1 MFKEKVIVITGGS
14 SGVGKDLAFL
24 LTGLGAHVAL
34 IARDEKKL
42 KSAQK
47 ELRNN
52 CSDGQTVEI
61 FPCDVSGSG
70 AVHKTFS
77 EIVDRFSAID
87 ILINSAGILRESY
100 FEHQSL
106 ETFRE
111 VMDINFFGTL
121 HCIQAVLPF
130 FKNRNSG
137 RIVNISSVAG
147 LMGVFGYS
155 AYCASKHALVGLTAS
170 LRAEFRPQ
178 NIFFHIVCPPEFS
191 SPMVDEI
198 NTYRTPEN
206 KALAQTIPVMT
217 SKSVAD
223 AIISGL
229 QKNQYEIVPGLP
241 ARVLTRMDKIFPAMG
256 RAIVDMRVKMNYRG
270 PDK

>member
-1 MFKEKVIVITGGS
+1 MFKGKTVIITGGS
-14 SGVGKDLAFL
+14 SGVGKELAL
-24 LTGLGAHVAL
+24 RLADLGANLAL

-42 KSAQK
+42 EIVKK
-47 ELRNN
+47 EV
-52 CSDGQTVEI
+52 SDIISDLQTVDV
-61 FPCDVSGSG
+61 FPCDVSDSKQ
-70 AVHKTFS
+70 VEKTFTK
-77 EIVDRFSAID
+77 IADRFGSFN
-87 ILINSAGILRESY
+87 ILINSAGILREGY

-106 ETFRE
+106 NTFRE

-121 HCIQAVLPF
+121 HCIRAALPF
-130 FKNRNSG
+130 FKKNNGG

-170 LRAEFRPQ
+170 LRSEFRPQ
-178 NIFFHIVCPPEFS
+178 NIFFHIVYPPEFT
-191 SPMVDEI
+191 SPMVDEL

-217 SKSVAD
+217 AESVAD
-223 AIISGL
+223 AIIKGI
-229 QKNQYEIVPGLP
+229 QKNKYEIVPGIP
-241 ARVLTRMDKIFPAMG
+241 ARVLTRMDKIFPSIG
-256 RAIVDMRVKMNYRG
+256 RAIVDLRIKMKYKG